1 MSRRGALFALSGV
14 DCAGK
19 STQRDLLMDALRSR
33 GYTPVT
39 LWTRAGYSPGLKA
52 IKRALRAM
60 TGVRKP
66 RRQCVS
72 EKPGL
77 YPRRLANLGNPLKR
91 WLWLTAALLDLL
103 WVYGVRI
110 RIWKARGRIVVCDR
124 YLLDCMVDF
133 RVNFPADRIE
143 NRLLFRLLR
152 CFSVRPDAAFCLLVP
167 AEMSLERARGKSRF
181 HWEPLEV
188 LQQRRTDYEALS
200 NLLGM
205 QVLDGERPAGEI
217 ARSIQRSVA
226 DILPASSSPSANRTR
241 RTRASCEWTR
251 SE

>member
-1 MSRRGALFALSGV
+1 LSRRGALFALSGV

-19 STQRDLLMDALRSR
+19 STQRELLMDALRSR

-39 LWTRAGYSPGLKA
+39 LWTRAGYTPGLKA
-52 IKRALRAM
+52 IKRALRAL

-66 RRQCVS
+66 RRQGVS
-72 EKPGL
+72 EEPGR
-77 YPRRLANLGNPLKR
+77 YPRRLANLGHPLKR

-124 YLLDCMVDF
+124 YLLDCRVDF

-143 NRLLFRLLR
+143 DRLLFRLLR

-167 AEMSLERARGKSRF
+167 AEMSLERGRGKSRF

-188 LQQRRTDYEALS
+188 LRQRRTNYEALS
-200 NLLGM
+200 NLLGV

-226 DILPASSSPSANRTR
+226 GTLPASNSPAANRTS
-241 RTRASCEWTR
+241 RTQSSRGWIR